1 MSEPWGGNWVGGCCD
16 CVLTVAG
23 SIGGRPCSAPGLG
36 QLYKLPH
43 MLLFSILAIVTGCN
57 SYRGIVAFI
66 AVHRCRLNAVFG
78 LKWCLAERDLRGAPD
93 VGRQPQGRNRRG
105 RITNSKRLGLA
116 PPQAYIAHLEQADP
130 DMLLVSCADKL
141 HNARAICTD
150 LRTVGPAVFDRFKG
164 GRDGTLWYYGALSD
178 AFSRL
183 RPGPL
188 AAELT
193 EAVREMRAL
202 TAGAEDMAVTP

>member
-1 MSEPWGGNWVGGCCD
+1 MPASPMPAWLDRNQTVDALHHGGDEGMAIAG
-16 CVLTVAG
+16 VLHG
-23 SIGGRPCSAPGLG
+23 
-36 QLYKLPH
+36 
-43 MLLFSILAIVTGCN
+43 AI
-57 SYRGIVAFI
+57 
-66 AVHRCRLNAVFG
+66 
-78 LKWCLAERDLRGAPD
+78 ED
-93 VGRQPQGRNRRG
+93 VGVEQEAVLLERFGPRVAHIVRAC
-105 RITNSKRLGLA
+105 TDADTLPK
-116 PPQAYIAHLEQADP
+116 PPWQARKEPYIAHLEQADG
-130 DMLLVSCADKL
+130 DVLLVSCADKL
-141 HNARAICTD
+141 HNERAICTD